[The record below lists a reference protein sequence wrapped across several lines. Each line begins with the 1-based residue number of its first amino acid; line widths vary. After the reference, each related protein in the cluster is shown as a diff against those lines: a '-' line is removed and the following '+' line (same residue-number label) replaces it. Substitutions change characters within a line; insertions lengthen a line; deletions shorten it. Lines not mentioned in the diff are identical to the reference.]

1 MNRLLTALREL
12 LRRKF
17 VRDTL
22 TLQLGRLVVVGLG
35 MIAWVFVP
43 VRLGPARY
51 GIYAL
56 SLSFLNVWR
65 TLNLSGLAVSIDT
78 LLPAAVGARDEAQI
92 RDLLAIFVKVTLIW
106 SLFSLLVLAL
116 IGPTLAQALYREP
129 ILPQAVHGLDYALL
143 AGFKTVGN
151 AEVGAYAAWLA
162 LILIFDPLFLLAQSC
177 FRARRAM
184 RQAALLF
191 TFNQLVLTTLQVA
204 AALLWPTAAAQ
215 VAARVLFAVI
225 ASVAGL
231 ALYLR
236 QRRDGEL
243 LWPSPAVVLRRCR
256 GVSLRGYWRFGL
268 ANALDK
274 NLSVLFLQL
283 PLQLTGA
290 LAGPVAAGYVHFGLR
305 LIDRSSVLT
314 HAVQE
319 NMQAVVPQAV
329 GRGDYVRLWRNF
341 RRVLLALLAGG
352 LLVYAALLLLAP
364 LVLVPLF
371 GVKWEPVLGLIPA
384 LAVFGLA
391 TTLGGIFG
399 PLYRALNLVMRMV
412 WMRVLLLLLLLPFGA
427 WLINALGA
435 VGGVWVI
442 NALFLISIGLT
453 ALLTLPTLRQRI
465 RAEQRVGSAAEV

>member
-1 MNRLLTALREL
+1 MNRLLPSLQEL
-12 LRRKF
+12 LRGKF

-43 VRLGPARY
+43 LRLGPVNY

-65 TLNLSGLAVSIDT
+65 TLNLSGLAVSVDT
-78 LLPAAVGARDEAQI
+78 LLPAAVGARDADEI
-92 RDLLAIFVKVTLIW
+92 LDLLAISLKVTLIW

-116 IGPTLAQALYREP
+116 TGPTLAEALYREP
-129 ILPQAVHGLDYALL
+129 VLPQAAHGLDYALL
-143 AGFKTVGN
+143 AGFKTVGI

-184 RQAALLF
+184 RQAALLI

-225 ASVAGL
+225 ASLAGL

-243 LWPSPAVVLRRCR
+243 LWPSPAAVLRRCP

-290 LAGPVAAGYVHFGLR
+290 LAGPVAAGYIHFGLR

-314 HAVQE
+314 HAVQD
-319 NMQAVVPQAV
+319 NMQAVVPQSV

-465 RAEQRVGSAAEV
+465 RAEQRAGSAAEV